1 MGGIIKMNLDIISE
15 RNEKQ
20 SIHYYCILSNDHRY
34 DITIAYSGHFFGKAM
49 VTSLQSGRMVL
60 LCSEDI
66 SNDYYWAPKLDIQQE
81 DIPEFQD
88 FFWQVLRSDLYLEQ
102 Y

>member
-1 MGGIIKMNLDIISE
+1 MSLDIISE

-20 SIHYYCILSNDHRY
+20 SIHYYCILSNDHKY
-34 DITIAYSGHFFGKAM
+34 DLIIAYSVNFYGKAM

-60 LCSEDI
+60 LCSDDI
-66 SNDYYWAPKLDIQQE
+66 HTEHYWAPKLGIEQV
-81 DIPEFQD
+81 DIPEFQG
-88 FFWQVLRSDLYLEQ
+88 FFGQVLQSQLYHEQ

>member
-1 MGGIIKMNLDIISE
+1 MNLDIISE

-20 SIHYYCILSNDHRY
+20 SIHYFCILSNDHRY
-34 DITIAYSGHFFGKAM
+34 DLTIAYSGHFFGKAM

-66 SNDYYWAPKLDIQQE
+66 YNDYYWAPKLDIQQE

-88 FFWQVLRSDLYLEQ
+88 FFWQVLRSGLYLEQ